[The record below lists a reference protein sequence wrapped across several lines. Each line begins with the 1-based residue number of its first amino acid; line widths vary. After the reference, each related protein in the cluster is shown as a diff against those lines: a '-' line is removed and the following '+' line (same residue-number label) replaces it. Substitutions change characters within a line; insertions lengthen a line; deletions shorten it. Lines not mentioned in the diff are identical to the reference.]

1 MILSAFGTSRPRQGE
16 RVSGDAF
23 LILEGQRPLLV
34 VADGLGHGE
43 HAAEAAL
50 RMIEVARAAA
60 DTDSP
65 VDILQESSHKLA
77 GTRGAVALVARLDCD
92 NSRLIVAG
100 VGNIEVK
107 ALSHEP
113 IHPISSPGI
122 LGRRIRGIRQYEYAL
137 CPGDLIVLHSDG
149 VSRRME
155 LLPLRDL
162 TVEELV
168 ETALR
173 EHGQSHDDATCLAA
187 RVG

>member
-23 LILEGQRPLLV
+23 LILEGQSPLLV

-43 HAAEAAL
+43 LAAEAAL
-50 RMIEVARAAA
+50 LMIEVARSAA
-60 DTDSP
+60 DSDSP
-65 VDILQESSHKLA
+65 IDILQEGSRKLA
-77 GTRGAVALVARLDCD
+77 GTRGAVALVARLDSD
-92 NSRLIVAG
+92 NARLTVAG

-107 ALSHEP
+107 ALSQHP

-122 LGRRIRGIRQYEYAL
+122 LGRRIRGIRQYEYTL
-137 CPGDLIVLHSDG
+137 CPGDLIVLLSDG

-155 LLPLRDL
+155 LAPFRALC
-162 TVEELV
+162 VNELV
-168 ETALR
+168 EIALR

-187 RVG
+187 RVD